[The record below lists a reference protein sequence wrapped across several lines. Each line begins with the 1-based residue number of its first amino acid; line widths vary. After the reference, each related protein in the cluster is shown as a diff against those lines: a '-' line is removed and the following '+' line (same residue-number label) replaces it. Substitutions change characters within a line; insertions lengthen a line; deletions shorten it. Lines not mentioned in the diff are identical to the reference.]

1 VAIPPVAPAFLLS
14 LVVGVFHSLL
24 WLLLVGRLRLSLV
37 LLVPAAILGAFV
49 GQALG
54 NHLGDPVQVGDYHLL
69 WASAMSWVGILIV
82 AGLAWLVPPR
92 ERIRDQD
99 GKQAP

>member
-1 VAIPPVAPAFLLS
+1 MPIPHVAPAFLLS
-14 LVVGVFHSLL
+14 FVVGVFHSLI

-54 NHLGDPVQVGDYHLL
+54 NRFGDPVHVGDYNLL
-69 WASAMSWVGILIV
+69 WASAMSWVGILVV
-82 AGLAWLVPPR
+82 AGRGHAGAAARARP
-92 ERIRDQD
+92 
-99 GKQAP
+99 KT